1 MKTRLIDANALMKR
15 IEEVYCKDCNSHNGV
30 MCRACAHMD
39 DMDFIEDATTVDA
52 VPVKHG
58 KWIVPPVDSDDRVY
72 CSVCGW
78 RPYGDLFANFCAG
91 CGAKMNGDGTP

>member
-1 MKTRLIDANALMKR
+1 METRLIDANVLLKTLQEQQKYSSATDSR
-15 IEEVYCKDCNSHNGV
+15 G
-30 MCRACAHMD
+30 RAKAIVELIH
-39 DMDFIEDATTVDA
+39 APTVDA

-78 RPYGDLFANFCAG
+78 RPYGDLFTNFCSG
-91 CGAKMNGDGTP
+91 CGADMRGKANDG